1 MKETLDIN
9 FKNETYISRFLD
21 KNLSWSLYDIGVG
34 PKTEYFSLSNV
45 IPKLKVFGTEPDP
58 RQFKY
63 LKDNFNKI
71 RGVLLNYAVSDE
83 PIHTKE
89 MFLFPTDLKI
99 SGFIRK
105 SKLKIDVKITSLDNL
120 DTIFEFQKRII
131 LWMDIEGY
139 ELKALK
145 SGQNLLKSGRVK
157 FINLE
162 VRKEKTEFFP
172 TKEEIDIFL
181 INFNYTK
188 LKDYNFHSTHHDTIY
203 KLND

>member
-120 DTIFEFQKRII
+120 DTIFEFQN
-131 LWMDIEGY
+131 
-139 ELKALK
+139 KAVTRYDCDYHDYMEQHPDGSVL
-145 SGQNLLKSGRVK
+145 
-157 FINLE
+157 
-162 VRKEKTEFFP
+162 KEKVVARYVEGDSYKITNA
-172 TKEEIDIFL
+172 KEVQVEEVKIVL
-181 INFNYTK
+181 ETGSK
-188 LKDYNFHSTHHDTIY
+188 M
-203 KLND
+203 

>member
-120 DTIFEFQKRII
+120 DTEMSSRYGVSSAKTTTVNIGSLSSSSGGAIQK
-131 LWMDIEGY
+131 Y
-139 ELKALK
+139 
-145 SGQNLLKSGRVK
+145 QPPVK
-157 FINLE
+157 RQFKNKIK
-162 VRKEKTEFFP
+162 R
-172 TKEEIDIFL
+172 
-181 INFNYTK
+181 
-188 LKDYNFHSTHHDTIY
+188 
-203 KLND
+203 